1 MIFNTLCK
9 EYINDNKAKFLTYIV
24 ISSLFYI
31 IKVVLTP
38 MIYSSIVELNET
50 NFIDIVKNVG
60 MLWITIGIF
69 CIIKSRIENQLFP
82 EFLSFLRQKLLKLFL
97 EKNKYNFDD
106 SNVSTDIT
114 RILEVTRYMKEIFSW
129 ICQYIIPV
137 ISLTLF
143 ITVYFMY
150 NIPILGF
157 INILCNLCMIWFIS
171 SKYESLVENSNNR
184 ETEYM
189 DMVTKLDENFNN
201 LLNIL
206 INNQVDHTLKE
217 NEKNEKEYTETY
229 KKQNNEVIYFVNT
242 LKLINYLF
250 AFISIYVLY
259 LHAKHKNV
267 KNQSKQFVRIIL
279 IFTFYIST
287 LENLSEDIPW
297 YIMTVGN
304 IKNAE
309 PFLKDN
315 VYYENKEKEIDDLNG
330 DIVFDNVSFK
340 YKDTFIFK
348 DFSLHIKHLKRIGII
363 GKTGKG
369 KSTLMKLLL
378 KLYKTQ
384 EGSIYINNNHIDE
397 INVDKLRSHFNYIN
411 QKTVLFNDTILNNM
425 KYGNDKNDQY
435 ITQLL
440 QKYDLLRV
448 FSTDADVNSLQTLVK
463 TNGSNISMGMQKVIF
478 LVRGLLKESNVY
490 ILDEPFSSIDQKTRD
505 KIFRLID
512 DYTKGKTTIIITHD
526 INHLDEILDEM
537 IEI

>member
-1 MIFNTLCK
+1 
-9 EYINDNKAKFLTYIV
+9 
-24 ISSLFYI
+24 
-31 IKVVLTP
+31 
-38 MIYSSIVELNET
+38 
-50 NFIDIVKNVG
+50 
-60 MLWITIGIF
+60 
-69 CIIKSRIENQLFP
+69 
-82 EFLSFLRQKLLKLFL
+82 
-97 EKNKYNFDD
+97 
-106 SNVSTDIT
+106 
-114 RILEVTRYMKEIFSW
+114 
-129 ICQYIIPV
+129 
-137 ISLTLF
+137 
-143 ITVYFMY
+143 MY

-206 INNQVDHTLKE
+206 INNQVDRTLKE